1 MRASWEDAGVDHGT
15 YQHDSVCRRARQV
28 AVLCEGLKKGLMQ
41 RGIPSDKLTVV
52 SNGVNVD
59 HMTRVDSESEFKQRW
74 NLDGKK
80 IVGFIGSF
88 YRYEGLELLVE
99 AMGLL
104 CSKRDDVVLL
114 LVGTGEM
121 EAVLNAQIANSN
133 LGDLVIMPGKVPH
146 DRIPEIYS
154 LIDILVYPRYSMRLT
169 ELVTPLKPLEAMC
182 MEKALVASDVGGHRE
197 LIQDGFSGVL
207 FPAGDAVALANTLHR
222 LLDDHVLRR
231 RLGGQA
237 AEWVRR
243 ERSWEKTTSVYLD
256 IYSRVL

>member
-1 MRASWEDAGVDHGT
+1 
-15 YQHDSVCRRARQV
+15 
-28 AVLCEGLKKGLMQ
+28 
-41 RGIPSDKLTVV
+41 
-52 SNGVNVD
+52 
-59 HMTRVDSESEFKQRW
+59 
-74 NLDGKK
+74 
-80 IVGFIGSF
+80 
-88 YRYEGLELLVE
+88 
-99 AMGLL
+99 MGLL

-121 EAVLNAQIANSN
+121 EAVLKAQIAHSN

-182 MEKALVASDVGGHRE
+182 MEKALVASNVGGHRE

-231 RLGGQA
+231 TLGEQA